1 MDHENRCATLRLRTV
16 LSHCD
21 RALLGTSLQM
31 IRGDHLSL
39 SLQNFQLQLTL
50 HEETEEN
57 TVTNKQGDREGTV
70 DSNTS
75 DLVPTKETTVA
86 GLFQDSDPDSDL
98 TSEQTV
104 MASQFEEVLAMRKMV
119 QVESLGVEED
129 EAVIEARTRTFVR
142 WINGCLH
149 SQGIHIKNLDSDLE
163 SGVVLIKLLETLAH
177 GKRIP
182 GRLVILQFKS
192 LSLSL
197 SLIVFLMFIYTLP
210 LNFHYR
216 YYGHPVIRIQKVQNL
231 MVAFRF
237 LTEVEKIPLM
247 NISKSSNEFFS
258 VS

>member
-1 MDHENRCATLRLRTV
+1 MDHENQYASLRLRTV

-31 IRGDHLSL
+31 IRGDDLSL

-50 HEETEEN
+50 HEEIEEN
-57 TVTNKQGDREGTV
+57 KVTDKQQDKEGTV
-70 DSNTS
+70 DSSSSGLFPNKQTATTSFQEDPLTS
-75 DLVPTKETTVA
+75 DS
-86 GLFQDSDPDSDL
+86 GLA
-98 TSEQTV
+98 SEQAV
-104 MASQFEEVLAMRKMV
+104 MATKFEETLAMRKMV

-149 SQGIHIKNLDSDLE
+149 SKGIHIRNLDSDLE

-182 GRLVILQFKS
+182 GRFVLQFS

-197 SLIVFLMFIYTLP
+197 SLSL
-210 LNFHYR
+210 
-216 YYGHPVIRIQKVQNL
+216 
-231 MVAFRF
+231 
-237 LTEVEKIPLM
+237 
-247 NISKSSNEFFS
+247 SSNTIL
-258 VS
+258 